1 MTATRWETILEAEGR
16 AMRAYVSLP
25 PSGRGPA
32 LVLGAEIFGINLHIR
47 EVADQW
53 AAEGFV
59 VVAPDLFWRLEP
71 GVELGYDGEDLEHA
85 RTLYRALDLDQAV
98 RDAAATLDH
107 AGRMPECAGPVG
119 FLGFCFGGKLSFR
132 VAAAADPAFS
142 IGYYGVGLETMLDE
156 VGDVRCPYM
165 MNYGGADKSTPPEAV
180 EAVRRAMQGRD
191 DAVINVWEGA
201 GHGFNNWRK
210 ANAFHGP
217 ASQRAFARS
226 LAFAKAALA

>member
-1 MTATRWETILEAEGR
+1 MTSSRYDTILEADGR

-25 PSGRGPA
+25 PGGRGPA

-71 GVELGYDGEDLEHA
+71 GVELGYDGEDLERA
-85 RTLYRALDLDQAV
+85 RTLYKALDLEQAV
-98 RDAAATLDH
+98 RDVASTLDY
-107 AGRMPECAGPVG
+107 AGTLPECTGKVG
-119 FLGFCFGGKLSFR
+119 YVGFCFGGKLSFL
-132 VAAAADPAFS
+132 VAAAAEPAFS
-142 IGYYGVGLETMLDE
+142 VGYYGVGLETMLDKI
-156 VGDVRCPYM
+156 GDVHCPYM
-165 MNYGGADKSTPPEAV
+165 MHYGGADKSTPPEAV
-180 EAVRRAMQGRD
+180 EAVRSALAGRS
-191 DAVINVWEGA
+191 DAVVHVYEGA

-210 ANAFHGP
+210 APAFHGA

-226 LAFAKAALA
+226 LSFAKAALS